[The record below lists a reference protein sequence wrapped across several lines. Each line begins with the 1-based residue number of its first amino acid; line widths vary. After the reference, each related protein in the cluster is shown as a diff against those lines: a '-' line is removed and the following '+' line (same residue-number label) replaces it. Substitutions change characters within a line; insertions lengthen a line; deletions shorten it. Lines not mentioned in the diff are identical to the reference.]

1 MTTVV
6 RMNSAEQRKTAYVTS
21 ALFFLVQEGT
31 VFFFLFF
38 YTYSLRAC
46 IVLCTEVFFLL
57 ISNAIQSERSEVFF
71 FALVYVQC
79 AQVVVIVLQIRGL
92 SKVNTLS
99 STFTHN
105 CFFFFRFSL

>member
-71 FALVYVQC
+71 C
-79 AQVVVIVLQIRGL
+79 ASIC
-92 SKVNTLS
+92 SMCAS
-99 STFTHN
+99 SCN
-105 CFFFFRFSL
+105 CFTNKRPIEGKYVEFNVYS